1 MTEESKT
8 KLRSKEL
15 PDMESRYIW
24 WGASRLSFWLIDL
37 LGADLLGEGNRIMK
51 KPETIINIFRFLSQ
65 NKADMLN
72 LLYNAGGVSLRLAP
86 VKDKKGKL
94 RSYMPTSII
103 WKGYSK
109 KRIKECEFISPQEY
123 KFRDTSRILADAL
136 NRACE
141 TIVVLTGQDKNE
153 VFNRLLEGDS
163 PSIPESF
170 ADPPAHE
177 HTKNTFFVITE
188 KDWDT
193 MQQEKKEEEARKS
206 EEFAKLSLKERLK
219 QLDVG
224 FRVLK
229 LDDVENVSE
238 YTAGG

>member
-8 KLRSKEL
+8 KEKILRSHEQTA
-15 PDMESRYIW
+15 MESRYIW
-24 WGASRLSFWLIDL
+24 WGASKLSFWLIDL
-37 LGADLLGEGNRIMK
+37 LGEGDRIMK
-51 KPETIINIFRFLSQ
+51 KPETIINILRFLSQ

-72 LLYNAGGVSLRLAP
+72 LLYNAGSVSIKMAP
-86 VKDKKGKL
+86 VKDNKKGKL
-94 RSYMPTSII
+94 KSYIPTAII

-109 KRIKECEFISPQEY
+109 KQIKECEFISPQEY

-163 PSIPESF
+163 PSIPEPF

-206 EEFAKLSLKERLK
+206 EEFAKLSPKEQLK

-224 FRVLK
+224 FRVFK